1 MADTTT
7 TNLLLT
13 KPEVG
18 ASTDTW
24 GTKVN
29 TDLDLVDAIFTAN
42 GTGTSVGLN
51 VGSGKVLTIGG
62 IASHAAGS
70 AAAPTITTTGDT
82 NTGIFFPAA
91 DTIAFAEGGAE
102 VMRINSSGF
111 VGIGT
116 ASPTVRLHA
125 SSSDNYV
132 AGVESST
139 PYALLGFKA
148 SGSGG
153 TMADPNV
160 AIGANDNALYFRA
173 GGTERA
179 RITSAGDL
187 LVGTTST
194 DITAVGIR
202 LRGDNIQVAKSG
214 DWSLRTGR
222 TTSTGVIQ
230 EIYYNSSRVGDIAT
244 NGTGATYNSASDYRL
259 KEDIVPMTGAL
270 ARNALLNPV
279 KYKWK
284 IDGSEGEGFV
294 ADQLQGPFPSAV
306 TGEKDAV
313 DADGNPIYQSIGTGP
328 LDGHFA
334 ACVNELQAI
343 IQEQQA
349 LITALTTR
357 ITALE
362 AA

>member
-1 MADTTT
+1 MS
-7 TNLLLT
+7 LIL
-13 KPEVG
+13 
-18 ASTDTW
+18 
-24 GTKVN
+24 
-29 TDLDLVDAIFTAN
+29 N
-42 GTGTSVGLN
+42 GTTGISDVDGT
-51 VGSGKVLTIGG
+51 
-62 IASHAAGS
+62 
-70 AAAPTITTTGDT
+70 AAAPALTGTDT

-102 VMRINSSGF
+102 VARFDSAGNL
-111 VGIGT
+111 GIGKT
-116 ASPTVRLHA
+116 SMTKPLEIYGATSPAIRIQ
-125 SSSDNYV
+125 N
-132 AGVESST
+132 ST
-139 PYALLGFKA
+139 TGTGTTDGFLLEV
-148 SGSGG
+148 SGSNSLLNNYE
-153 TMADPNV
+153 A
-160 AIGANDNALYFRA
+160 GALIFQTNNAEA
-173 GGTERA
+173 M
-179 RITSAGDL
+179 RITSDRDV

-214 DWSLRTGR
+214 DWSLRVGR
-222 TTSTGVIQ
+222 TTSTGIIQ

-244 NGTGATYNSASDYRL
+244 NGTGTTYNSASDYRL
-259 KEDIVPMTGAL
+259 KENIQPMTGAL
-270 ARNALLNPV
+270 SRNALLNPV

-284 IDGSEGEGFV
+284 VDGSDGEGFI